1 MKSNPNA
8 VLSAKSL
15 HYFLHLI
22 ENMSYTQTANSLGI
36 TQPALTQQ
44 IKKLEHAVGAPLFMQ
59 IGKKLTL
66 TPAGEE
72 LERTAH
78 KLFATVNEAVD
89 NIQQYTDPT
98 SGHIS
103 IGVLDVIE
111 TRVLEEFLIHYHQ
124 LYPNV
129 TISTELYNR
138 STLWNKLDSG
148 EIDLAMT
155 YLPDNNL
162 SQETM
167 KGYYVKK
174 IYSDSLVFLSH
185 GAGKQT
191 SEELTNKKW
200 VSYTKDSYLQQVMN
214 HYYKLH
220 KLEHA
225 PEVVARFSATYQLI
239 QFAQANEK
247 YNTFVTNSFYQ
258 AHRSKITMQ
267 PVQLNPVIYFDN
279 SFVSRKS
286 KQSIPR
292 IEQLLTTWDEYLTQK
307 DYASRLDDVETLI

>member
-1 MKSNPNA
+1 MKSNPN
-8 VLSAKSL
+8 VILSAKSL
-15 HYFLHLI
+15 RYFLCLI

-44 IKKLEHAVGAPLFMQ
+44 IKKLEHAVGMPLFMQ

-78 KLFATVNEAVD
+78 KLFSTVNETID

-103 IGVLDVIE
+103 IGILDVMEIC
-111 TRVLEEFLIHYHQ
+111 VLEKFLIHYHQ
-124 LYPNV
+124 LYPDV
-129 TISTELYNR
+129 TISIELFNR

-162 SQETM
+162 IQETM
-167 KGYYVKK
+167 KSYYVKK

-185 GAGKQT
+185 EFNKQT
-191 SEELTNKKW
+191 SEDLTNKKW
-200 VSYTKDSYLQQVMN
+200 VSYTEDSYLQQVMN
-214 HYYKLH
+214 HYYKIH
-220 KLEHA
+220 KLDHT
-225 PEVVARFSATYQLI
+225 PEIVARFSTTYQLI
-239 QFAQANEK
+239 KFAQANK
-247 YNTFVTNSFYQ
+247 DYNTFVTNSFYQ
-258 AHRSKITMQ
+258 AHRSKIALQ
-267 PVQLNPVIYFDN
+267 PISLNPVIYFDN

-286 KQSIPR
+286 KQNIPR
-292 IEQLLTTWDEYLTQK
+292 IEKFLTTWDGYLAQK
-307 DYASRLDDVETLI
+307 NYASRLDDVETLI